1 MQKPAITSAEI
12 APVLA
17 NRWSPRAYDVNH
29 TASQHELLSIL
40 EAGRWAPSA
49 NNAQPWRFSIATRGS
64 ELFDQI
70 VGALTGFN
78 QAWAPS
84 ASALLVISMVN
95 KKADGSANKNGLLD
109 IGLTAQNMAIQTEE
123 LGLAAHMMAGF
134 VPDAMRE
141 VLALGEDLDPVLVM
155 TIGKRAEPTVLEGAA
170 YEREIAP
177 RVRLELDEIVL
188 HGKP

>member
-1 MQKPAITSAEI
+1 MQKTAITSAEI

-70 VGALTGFN
+70 VGAFTGFN
-78 QAWAPS
+78 QSWAPN
-84 ASALLVISMVN
+84 ASALLVISVLN
-95 KKADGSANKNGLLD
+95 QKADGTPYPGALLD
-109 IGLTAQNMAIQTEE
+109 AGLAAQNMMIQTEE
-123 LGLAAHMMAGF
+123 LGLAAHPIGGM
-134 VPDAMRE
+134 VHDEMRK
-141 VLALGEDLDPVLVM
+141 VLDLADNLDPIMAM
-155 TIGKRAEPTVLEGAA
+155 TIGKRADASVLEGAA
-170 YEREIAP
+170 YEREVAP